1 MAKSLGQI
9 NTVNYTVVDISRDT
23 EQAYLDLS
31 AELSAQLQHHVR
43 QGNYFKVVGIDAT
56 LTDRGQG
63 DAGGQLSGYFEYYS
77 PTRGRCAAYRSAFA
91 AMRNVMKLQ
100 GIAMSKDSN
109 YDFRVSFD
117 DVNQTDLLTV
127 ETASGTSYD
136 LLRNRASLDGTNQL
150 CLSGSIQPS
159 ADVFGVHNAS
169 LAPLAEGTPN
179 FQSGFNV
186 MGVQNTPTD
195 FVFGEADL
203 GYTGNALFAEGT
215 PERIPFQLSYTPG
228 NTDISVSL
236 QWRPDPALFM
246 AMAFGQIR
254 MVIEEI
260 DLDSGATGLNLDV
273 AVHIAGWKSIMG
285 NPDKPKRLRNK
296 NSGTKKMTQK
306 TTTTTVKES

>member
-1 MAKSLGQI
+1 M
-9 NTVNYTVVDISRDT
+9 
-23 EQAYLDLS
+23 AYLDLS

-56 LTDRGQG
+56 ITDFGG
-63 DAGGQLSGYFEYYS
+63 DDDGGQLTGYLEYYS

-117 DVNQTDLLTV
+117 DADPNDLLTV
-127 ETASGTSYD
+127 TTGSGANYST
-136 LLRNRASLDGTNQL
+136 LRNRASLDGTNQL
-150 CLSGSIQPS
+150 CLSGSVQPS
-159 ADVFGVHNAS
+159 ADVFGVHNES
-169 LAPLAEGTPN
+169 LAPLAQGTPN

-228 NTDISVSL
+228 STDISVSL
-236 QWRPDPALFM
+236 QWRPDPALFI
-246 AMAFGQIR
+246 AMAFGQMR
-254 MVIEEI
+254 MVIDEI
-260 DLDSGATGLNLDV
+260 DLDGSQANGLTLEI